1 MNQPRII
8 RKSYVARVAHV
19 PRRPSSKIKISPLD
33 STIQHRSI
41 ESTNEIIDS
50 SAPSVASKYVLR
62 KPSSIEYSD
71 NNSDTRNAK
80 KLSSDDTHDFTP
92 ISVAKRSDLI
102 QPKSNLAHRFT
113 NWYTRLTY
121 KQKIFFTVICAV
133 LITSVLVV
141 TIIPPV
147 YMFVILKI
155 SSQSSFTNHTVSSCS
170 SSTCI
175 GQETPYRSS
184 QVTALYTFDG
194 NTNDQSGYLS
204 GTASGSPSFVYSS
217 YVGQAIF
224 LTSSSQQYV
233 QIPNINFFEKSFTL
247 QTWIN
252 TGSLSMTNDYG
263 LFSQCDSSS
272 ICLSF
277 NFRNGRLVLSF
288 DSMNANN
295 STLTGSTLI
304 SDSDWVHVTA
314 VYDAVLFQQ
323 QIYVDGVI
331 DAVSYGIV
339 SAFQG
344 DSTSATTTI
353 GRGSSYSYGTTYYNG
368 KIDHFTISSGVAR
381 SAYQIY
387 NDASLVVHYPFD
399 TNGTYNDYSVYLCN
413 GLSSGASA
421 ISSGRVNQAIS
432 FISSTSYF
440 QSQCFPRMRGAYP
453 SFSFSLWIYPTS
465 TTTGSIVHISSN
477 SDGSG
482 SCYDLLVLTSA
493 GALVFQWM
501 GTSGNVSNARGP
513 AITANTWTH
522 VSTVYGQKSG
532 VRLFINGQFRTSSS
546 NTGSL
551 NLQNTNTPLYI
562 TLGNTNPLGP
572 AASLNCSSGTVSIS
586 SGSFLGYID
595 EFRMYNREV
604 DNQEICVLANP

>member
-1 MNQPRII
+1 MNQPRIV
-8 RKSYVARVAHV
+8 RKSYVARVTHV
-19 PRRPSSKIKISPLD
+19 PRRPSSKIKILPLD
-33 STIQHRSI
+33 STVQHRSI
-41 ESTNEIIDS
+41 ASTNGIIDS

-62 KPSSIEYSD
+62 KPSSIEFSD
-71 NNSDTRNAK
+71 NNSGIGNAK
-80 KLSSDDTHDFTP
+80 TLPSDDMHDFIPVSAT
-92 ISVAKRSDLI
+92 KRSDLI

-113 NWYTRLTY
+113 NWYNRLTY
-121 KQKIFFTVICAV
+121 KQKIFFAVICAV

-155 SSQSSFTNHTVSSCS
+155 SSQSSFTNKTVSSCS

-204 GTASGSPSFVYSS
+204 GTASGSPSFLYSS

-233 QIPNINFFEKSFTL
+233 QIPNIGFSESFTL

-252 TGSLSMTNDYG
+252 TGGLSMTNDYG
-263 LFSQCDSSS
+263 IFSQCDSSS
-272 ICLSF
+272 ICLSL

-295 STLTGSTLI
+295 NTLTGSTLI

-323 QIYVDGVI
+323 QIYVNGLI
-331 DAVSYGIV
+331 DALSSGIV

-344 DSTSATTTI
+344 GSTSATTTI

-368 KIDHFTISSGVAR
+368 KIDHFTISSSVAR
-381 SAYQIY
+381 NAYQIY

-413 GLSSGASA
+413 GLSSGTAV

-432 FISSTSYF
+432 FTLSTSYF

-477 SDGSG
+477 SGGSG
-482 SCYDLLVLTSA
+482 NCYDLLVLTSA

-501 GTSGNVSNARGP
+501 DTSGNVSNARGP
-513 AITANTWTH
+513 VITANTWTH
-522 VSTVYGQKSG
+522 VSTVYGQNSG
-532 VRLFINGQFRTSSS
+532 VRLFINGQFRTSSK
-546 NTGSL
+546 NTGNL
-551 NLQNTNTPLYI
+551 NLQNTNSPLYI
-562 TLGNTNPLGP
+562 TVSNTSPLGP
-572 AASLNCSSGTVSIS
+572 TASLNCSSGTVPIS
-586 SGSFLGYID
+586 SGSFSGYID
-595 EFRMYNREV
+595 EFRMYNRELN
-604 DNQEICVLANP
+604 NQEICVLANP